1 MDLEKH
7 EKNMMHIII
16 TSDPS
21 VDLFS
26 HEIKKALG
34 SVASQGALWTKLKNG
49 LMTKMI
55 THLTCYFNFIK
66 LHHRIIATNRY

>member
-1 MDLEKH
+1 MIFADGDQDVLLQLDLEKH
-7 EKNMMHIII
+7 EKNMMHIIII

-34 SVASQGALWTKLKNG
+34 SVASQGALWTK
-49 LMTKMI
+49 
-55 THLTCYFNFIK
+55 
-66 LHHRIIATNRY
+66 